1 MSIFSHLHNYVA
13 HAIWPPTR
21 QSKEITMRNFIVSL
35 SAALAAMSISG
46 TLFTGILV

>member
-1 MSIFSHLHNYVA
+1 MSIFSHLHNIVA
-13 HAIWPPTR
+13 RPMWQPTR
-21 QSKEITMRNFIVSL
+21 QSKEITMRNFFVSL